1 MELIAQKIVT
11 NLLGLHLLVVE
22 QLQFLLV
29 LAVVADSIKLLKLII
44 KTFIIRINMNN
55 YYHLLIINQLTFLD
69 LTKSLPCLF

>member
-55 YYHLLIINQLTFLD
+55 YYHLLIINQLSTYLLRFN
-69 LTKSLPCLF
+69 